1 MAKGSIDKETDIVG
15 VGGVDDVV
23 AVNLQDSTCLQ
34 PGNGGFEDRLKAS
47 NDQQRQPTWRL
58 QSEGEDGRNLSWSN
72 PALPPNGPLKASPPS
87 RLIY

>member
-23 AVNLQDSTCLQ
+23 AVNLQDSACLQ

-47 NDQQRQPTWRL
+47 NRVVTWRL
-58 QSEGEDGRNLSWSN
+58 QSEGAGERH
-72 PALPPNGPLKASPPS
+72 
-87 RLIY
+87 

>member
-34 PGNGGFEDRLKAS
+34 PGNGGFEDRLK
-47 NDQQRQPTWRL
+47 
-58 QSEGEDGRNLSWSN
+58 
-72 PALPPNGPLKASPPS
+72 
-87 RLIY
+87 

>member
-23 AVNLQDSTCLQ
+23 AVNLQDSACLQ

-47 NDQQRQPTWRL
+47 NDQQRQPIEL
-58 QSEGEDGRNLSWSN
+58 
-72 PALPPNGPLKASPPS
+72 
-87 RLIY
+87 

>member
-34 PGNGGFEDRLKAS
+34 PGNGGFEDRLKD
-47 NDQQRQPTWRL
+47 NQ
-58 QSEGEDGRNLSWSN
+58 LSCDL
-72 PALPPNGPLKASPPS
+72 ATAE
-87 RLIY
+87 

>member
-34 PGNGGFEDRLKAS
+34 PGNGGFEDRLKTMTT
-47 NDQQRQPTWRL
+47 NRVVTWQL
-58 QSEGEDGRNLSWSN
+58 QSEGVDVRH
-72 PALPPNGPLKASPPS
+72 
-87 RLIY
+87 